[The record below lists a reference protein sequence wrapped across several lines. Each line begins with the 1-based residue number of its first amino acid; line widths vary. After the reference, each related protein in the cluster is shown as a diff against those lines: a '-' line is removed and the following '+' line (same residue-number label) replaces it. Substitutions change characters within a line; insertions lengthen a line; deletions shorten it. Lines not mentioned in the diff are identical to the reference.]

1 MAFGIFL
8 LAILY
13 PCIVW
18 EQRITSDTILSSINW
33 MALQQ
38 TTIFFTSF
46 ELEKLCSHFTTPP
59 FSPFMEP
66 LQQILQA
73 PKSVLLEK
81 FLFYSNPPVNSQTK
95 FYNQNKKKKKYFEL
109 PKFCSL
115 NSIMYIWREITYIKG
130 KNSKVP
136 HFILNFPVVKASEHS
151 YMSPQRTSFFQNY

>member
-18 EQRITSDTILSSINW
+18 EQRITFDTILSSINW

-59 FSPFMEP
+59 FSPFMES

-95 FYNQNKKKKKYFEL
+95 FYNQNKKNIFWTTQIL
-109 PKFCSL
+109 FIKFY
-115 NSIMYIWREITYIKG
+115 NVHMTWDYIYQRQKLESSTFHSEFSSSESKRTFIYESS
-130 KNSKVP
+130 KN
-136 HFILNFPVVKASEHS
+136 
-151 YMSPQRTSFFQNY
+151 

>member
-18 EQRITSDTILSSINW
+18 EQRITFDTILSSINW

-59 FSPFMEP
+59 FSPFIES

-81 FLFYSNPPVNSQTK
+81 ILFYSNPRWILKLSVIIKTK
-95 FYNQNKKKKKYFEL
+95 NKYFEL

-115 NSIMYIWREITYIKG
+115 NSIMYMTWDYKYQRQKLESSTFHSEFSSSESKQTFIYESS
-130 KNSKVP
+130 KN
-136 HFILNFPVVKASEHS
+136 
-151 YMSPQRTSFFQNY
+151 